1 MSLVLDRTAPTDAP
15 ILDVLAER
23 WSTRVFDAET
33 PIDEEALRSALEAA
47 RWAPSGMNF
56 QPWRFIVA
64 RRGTAA
70 HQRLVS
76 TLMGF
81 NQAWAPAAGALVVV
95 LAETETEDGEARTWA
110 LYDSG
115 QAAAHFT
122 VQAHAEGLA
131 THQMGGFVADDLRA
145 AFDIDVRFTP
155 VTVIAVGALGDIDAA
170 EEGLRQRE
178 LAPRERRTV
187 AESLLVDD

>member
-47 RWAPSGMNF
+47 RWTPTGMNH
-56 QPWRFIVA
+56 QPWRMILA
-64 RRGTAA
+64 RRGGEA
-70 HQRLVS
+70 HAKVVS
-76 TLMGF
+76 ALMGF
-81 NQAWAPAAGALVVV
+81 NQAWAPAAGALLVV
-95 LAETETEDGEARTWA
+95 LAENETAEGDARPWA
-110 LYDSG
+110 LYDAG

-145 AFDIDVRFTP
+145 AFDIDPRFTP

-187 AESLLVDD
+187 AESLLVDA

>member
-47 RWAPSGMNF
+47 RWTPTGMNH
-56 QPWRFIVA
+56 QPWRMILA
-64 RRGTAA
+64 RRGGEA
-70 HQRLVS
+70 HAKVVS
-76 TLMGF
+76 ALMGF
-81 NQAWAPAAGALVVV
+81 NQAWAPAAGALLVV
-95 LAETETEDGEARTWA
+95 LAENETAEGDARPWA
-110 LYDSG
+110 LYDAG

-145 AFDIDVRFTP
+145 AFDIDPRLTP

-187 AESLLVDD
+187 AESLLVDA

>member
-23 WSTRVFDAET
+23 WSTRVFDTET

-47 RWAPSGMNF
+47 RWTPTGMNH
-56 QPWRFIVA
+56 QPWRMILA
-64 RRGTAA
+64 RRGGEA
-70 HQRLVS
+70 HAKVVS
-76 TLMGF
+76 ALMGF
-81 NQAWAPAAGALVVV
+81 NQAWAPAAGALLVV
-95 LAETETEDGEARTWA
+95 LAENETAEGDARPWA
-110 LYDSG
+110 LYDAG

-145 AFDIDVRFTP
+145 AFDIDPRFTP

-187 AESLLVDD
+187 AESLLVDA

>member
-47 RWAPSGMNF
+47 RWTPTGMNH
-56 QPWRFIVA
+56 QPWRMILA
-64 RRGTAA
+64 RRGGEA
-70 HQRLVS
+70 HAKVVS
-76 TLMGF
+76 ALMGF
-81 NQAWAPAAGALVVV
+81 NQAWAPAAGALLVV
-95 LAETETEDGEARTWA
+95 LAENETAEGDARPWA
-110 LYDSG
+110 LYDAG

-145 AFDIDVRFTP
+145 AFDIDPRFTP

-178 LAPRERRTV
+178 LAPRERRAV
-187 AESLLVDD
+187 AESLLVDA

>member
-47 RWAPSGMNF
+47 RWTPTGMNH
-56 QPWRFIVA
+56 QPWRMILA
-64 RRGTAA
+64 RRGGEA
-70 HQRLVS
+70 HAKVVS
-76 TLMGF
+76 ALMGF
-81 NQAWAPAAGALVVV
+81 NQAWAPAAGALLVV
-95 LAETETEDGEARTWA
+95 LAENETAEGDARPWA
-110 LYDSG
+110 LYDAG
-115 QAAAHFT
+115 QAAAHLT

-145 AFDIDVRFTP
+145 AFDIDPRFTP

-187 AESLLVDD
+187 AESLLVDA